1 MTTVEERNYKV
12 IGTRP
17 IRHDGA
23 DKVTG
28 RAIYGID
35 FHLTG
40 ELWGKILRSPH
51 AHANIVRIDTS
62 KAEALPGVRA
72 VVTGRDL
79 PIAADMELDDGET
92 SINTMHLSNNVMAH
106 RKALYRGHAVAAVA
120 ADTQHIAEDAL
131 ELIEV
136 EYEVL
141 PPALFGRDAMKKDAP
156 LLHAE
161 QTTKTMSYRF
171 DPGKDTG
178 EKSNVASRTEL
189 RLGDIE
195 EGFKQ
200 ADVIVEREFN
210 TNWVHQGYIEAQN
223 ATVLWNT
230 DDTIQVW
237 NSSQGTFN
245 QRQLMAEILKH
256 PVSQIRITPL
266 EIGGGFG
273 GKIPVYLEIPAAVLS
288 KKSGRPVK
296 MVMSRTEVFEG
307 TGPASG
313 SQMLCK
319 MGATKDG
326 KIVAAYAEL
335 IFEAGAF
342 PGSAVGAGAQGM
354 FTSYTIDNILIYG
367 YDVTVNKPKSAA
379 YRSPGT
385 PQACFAAECVVDE
398 LAEKVGID
406 PLEFR
411 MINAAKEGDR
421 RADGVQHPV
430 MGNLECMEA
439 LKASEHY
446 KSDLGGPN
454 RGRGVASGYWGNAGM
469 PASCAVSINPD
480 GTVSLAEGS
489 PDIGGSRVS
498 LAMMTAEAFG
508 IAAEDVHPSIKDTDS
523 IGYNGLTAG
532 SSTTLR
538 NGVAI
543 AQVAKQAID
552 LMKARAARLWET
564 EIDNVDFADGVFFS
578 KAESELKLTF
588 KELARKLMETGGPI
602 STAASVAPRGAGP
615 SFSTHMVDVEV
626 DPETGKVEVLKYTA
640 AQDVGVAIHP
650 SYVEG
655 QVQGGAA
662 QGIGWALNEEYFYDA
677 EGRMLNSS
685 YLDYRLPT
693 SLDLPEIDAILV
705 QVPNPDHP
713 FGVRGVAEISIV
725 PPLGAL
731 ANAIHAAV
739 GVRMQ
744 ELPMAPHKIVKA
756 LWEMETKSNG
766 AG

>member
-256 PVSQIRITPL
+256 PVFQIRITPL
-266 EIGGGFG
+266 
-273 GKIPVYLEIPAAVLS
+273 
-288 KKSGRPVK
+288 
-296 MVMSRTEVFEG
+296 
-307 TGPASG
+307 
-313 SQMLCK
+313 
-319 MGATKDG
+319 
-326 KIVAAYAEL
+326 
-335 IFEAGAF
+335 
-342 PGSAVGAGAQGM
+342 
-354 FTSYTIDNILIYG
+354 
-367 YDVTVNKPKSAA
+367 
-379 YRSPGT
+379 
-385 PQACFAAECVVDE
+385 
-398 LAEKVGID
+398 
-406 PLEFR
+406 
-411 MINAAKEGDR
+411 GDR
-421 RADGVQHPV
+421 R
-430 MGNLECMEA
+430 
-439 LKASEHY
+439 
-446 KSDLGGPN
+446 
-454 RGRGVASGYWGNAGM
+454 R
-469 PASCAVSINPD
+469 
-480 GTVSLAEGS
+480 
-489 PDIGGSRVS
+489 
-498 LAMMTAEAFG
+498 
-508 IAAEDVHPSIKDTDS
+508 
-523 IGYNGLTAG
+523 
-532 SSTTLR
+532 LR
-538 NGVAI
+538 R
-543 AQVAKQAID
+543 QD
-552 LMKARAARLWET
+552 PRL
-564 EIDNVDFADGVFFS
+564 
-578 KAESELKLTF
+578 
-588 KELARKLMETGGPI
+588 
-602 STAASVAPRGAGP
+602 PRGPRRGAVEEVGP
-615 SFSTHMVDVEV
+615 PRQDGDV
-626 DPETGKVEVLKYTA
+626 P
-640 AQDVGVAIHP
+640 H
-650 SYVEG
+650 
-655 QVQGGAA
+655 
-662 QGIGWALNEEYFYDA
+662 
-677 EGRMLNSS
+677 
-685 YLDYRLPT
+685 
-693 SLDLPEIDAILV
+693 
-705 QVPNPDHP
+705 
-713 FGVRGVAEISIV
+713 RG
-725 PPLGAL
+725 L
-731 ANAIHAAV
+731 
-739 GVRMQ
+739 
-744 ELPMAPHKIVKA
+744 
-756 LWEMETKSNG
+756 
-766 AG
+766 